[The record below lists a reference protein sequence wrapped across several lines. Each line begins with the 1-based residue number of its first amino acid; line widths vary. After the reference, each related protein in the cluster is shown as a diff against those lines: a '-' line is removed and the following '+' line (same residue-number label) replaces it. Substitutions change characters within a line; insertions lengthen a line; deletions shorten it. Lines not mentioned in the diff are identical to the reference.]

1 MVAAVLET
9 QRMAIVD
16 RESILKL
23 LETVE
28 DPDLKRD
35 IVSLSFVRDL
45 KIEGSMVTFSL
56 VLNTPVTPAKIKLQ
70 QVARETLLDFPGIER
85 VEIKL
90 RSEIP
95 KSRAE
100 EGKQSVPGV
109 ANIVAVSS
117 GKGGVGK
124 STVAVNLAISLS
136 KFGARVG
143 LLDTD
148 MYGPNVPIM
157 VGINQEPL
165 VRGQKLLPHQAHGL
179 KVMSLGF
186 LNRGDKPVVWRG
198 PMLHTA
204 VRQFLYDVEWGDL
217 DYLIVDMPP
226 GTGDAQLSLAQ
237 LVPVQGAVL
246 VTTPQEVAMA
256 DVRKAFNMFE
266 QVHIPVLGIVENM
279 SYFICSNCS
288 ARHEIFGSGGGQ
300 ELATRFNSVLL
311 GQIPL
316 SISVREGGDLG
327 VPIVVGAPDSPQAAA
342 FTQIAEN
349 VATQLCLSS
358 LKSPGLPIIDMSD
371 NRGDRFAV

>member
-1 MVAAVLET
+1 MAA
-9 QRMAIVD
+9 IS
-16 RESILKL
+16 RESILEVL
-23 LETVE
+23 RSVR
-28 DPDLKRD
+28 DPGLNRD
-35 IVSLSFVRDL
+35 IVSLNFVRDL
-45 KIEGSMVTFSL
+45 EIDRSTVRFRL
-56 VLNTPVTPAKIKLQ
+56 VLNTPASPAKSTMRET
-70 QVARETLLDFPGIER
+70 AREAVRRVAGVEA

-90 RSEIP
+90 ESEIP
-95 KSRAE
+95 KAGPA

-109 ANIVAVSS
+109 ANIIAVSS

-124 STVAVNLAISLS
+124 STVAVNLAIALAQ
-136 KFGARVG
+136 FGARVG

-148 MYGPNVPIM
+148 VYGPNVPIM
-157 VGINQEPL
+157 MGVSEEPA
-165 VRGQKLLPHQAHGL
+165 VRGQKLLPLEAHGI

-204 VRQFLYDVEWGDL
+204 VRQFLYDVEWGEL

-279 SYFICSNCS
+279 SYFVCPNCS
-288 ARHEIFGSGGGQ
+288 ERHAIFGEGGGK
-300 ELATRFNSVLL
+300 ELVRRFNNTLL
-311 GQIPL
+311 GQVPIAL
-316 SISVREGGDLG
+316 SIREGGDIG
-327 VPIVVGAPDSPQAAA
+327 IPIVVGAPDSPHALA
-342 FTQIAEN
+342 FKQIADN
-349 VATQLCLSS
+349 VATQVS
-358 LKSPGLPIIDMSD
+358 LATLKGDGLPIIDMSD
-371 NRGDRFAV
+371 SRGDRFAV

>member
-1 MVAAVLET
+1 M
-9 QRMAIVD
+9 D
-16 RESILKL
+16 RQSILERL
-23 LETVE
+23 RTVK

-35 IVSLSFVRDL
+35 IVSLDFVRD
-45 KIEGSMVTFSL
+45 IEIEDSTVKMSL
-56 VLNTPVTPAKIKLQ
+56 VVNTPLTPTRVALKNA
-70 QVARETLLDFPGIER
+70 ARESLLGLSGIES
-85 VEIKL
+85 VEVNL

-95 KSRAE
+95 KSGATD
-100 EGKQSVPGV
+100 GKQPVEGIS
-109 ANIVAVSS
+109 NIVAVSS

-124 STVAVNLAISLS
+124 STVAVNLAIGLARY
-136 KFGARVG
+136 GARVG

-157 VGINQEPL
+157 VGLNEEPL
-165 VRGQKLLPHQAHGL
+165 VRGQRLLPHQAHGI

-256 DVRKAFNMFE
+256 DVRKAINMFE

-279 SYFICSNCS
+279 SYFVCPNCLE
-288 ARHEIFGSGGGQ
+288 RHAIFGSGGGQ
-300 ELATRFNSVLL
+300 ELATRFNSALL
-311 GQIPL
+311 GQVPL
-316 SISVREGGDLG
+316 SMSIREGGDLG
-327 VPIVVGAPDSPQAAA
+327 VPIVVGAPDSPQAIA
-342 FTQIAEN
+342 FMQIAEN
-349 VATQLCLSS
+349 VATQISLSA

-371 NRGDRFAV
+371 TRGDRFAV

>member
-1 MVAAVLET
+1 
-9 QRMAIVD
+9 MANID
-16 RESILKL
+16 RESILTALK
-23 LETVE
+23 TVG
-28 DPDLKRD
+28 DPDLQQD
-35 IVSLSFVRDL
+35 IVSLDFVRNL
-45 KIEGSMVTFSL
+45 EINGSAVRFSL
-56 VLNTPVTPAKIKLQ
+56 VLNTPITPGKTRLQ
-70 QVARETLLDFPGIER
+70 EAAREAVSHINGVEA
-85 VEIKL
+85 VEINL
-90 RSEIP
+90 RSEVP
-95 KSRAE
+95 KSRAV
-100 EGKQSVPGV
+100 EGKQSVPGI

-124 STVAVNLAISLS
+124 STVAVNIAIALA
-136 KFGARVG
+136 KYGARVG

-157 VGINQEPL
+157 VGINEEPL
-165 VRGQKLLPHQAHGL
+165 VRGQKLLPHEAYGV

-246 VTTPQEVAMA
+246 VTTPQEVALG

-279 SYFICSNCS
+279 SYFVCPNCS
-288 ARHEIFGSGGGQ
+288 ERHEIFGSGGGQ

-311 GQIPL
+311 GQVPL
-316 SISVREGGDLG
+316 SIKVREGGDIG
-327 VPIVVGAPDSPQAAA
+327 VPIVVGAPGSSLAAA

-349 VATQLCLSS
+349 VATQISLSAM
-358 LKSPGLPIIDMSD
+358 KSPSLPIINMSD
-371 NRGDRFAV
+371 SRGDRFAV

>member
-1 MVAAVLET
+1 
-9 QRMAIVD
+9 MAGVSRD
-16 RESILKL
+16 SILEIL
-23 LETVE
+23 RGVR
-28 DPDLKRD
+28 DPDLNRD
-35 IVSLSFVRDL
+35 IVSLDFIRDL
-45 KIEGSMVTFSL
+45 DVDGSTVRFRL
-56 VLNTPVTPAKIKLQ
+56 VLNTPASPAKSKLQ
-70 QVARETLLDFPGIER
+70 EAAREAVRRVAGVEA

-90 RSEIP
+90 ESMIP
-95 KSRAE
+95 KAGPA

-109 ANIVAVSS
+109 ANIIAVSS

-124 STVAVNLAISLS
+124 STVAVNLAIALAQY
-136 KFGARVG
+136 GARVG

-148 MYGPNVPIM
+148 VYGPNVPIM
-157 VGINQEPL
+157 MGVSEEPA
-165 VRGQKLLPHQAHGL
+165 VRGQKLLPLEAHGV

-204 VRQFLYDVEWGDL
+204 VRQFLYDVEWGEL

-279 SYFICSNCS
+279 SYFVCPNCS
-288 ARHEIFGSGGGQ
+288 ERHAIFGEGGGK
-300 ELATRFNSVLL
+300 ELVRRFNNNLL
-311 GQIPL
+311 GQVPIAL
-316 SISVREGGDLG
+316 SIREG
-327 VPIVVGAPDSPQAAA
+327 
-342 FTQIAEN
+342 
-349 VATQLCLSS
+349 
-358 LKSPGLPIIDMSD
+358 
-371 NRGDRFAV
+371 

>member
-1 MVAAVLET
+1 MAAIS
-9 QRMAIVD
+9 RD
-16 RESILKL
+16 SILQVL
-23 LETVE
+23 RSVM
-28 DPDLKRD
+28 DPGLNRD
-35 IVSLSFVRDL
+35 IVSLNFVRDL
-45 KIEGSMVTFSL
+45 EVDGSTVRFRL
-56 VLNTPVTPAKIKLQ
+56 VLNTPASPAKSKLQ
-70 QVARETLLDFPGIER
+70 EAAQEAVRRVAGVES

-90 RSEIP
+90 ESMIP
-95 KSRAE
+95 KAGPA

-109 ANIVAVSS
+109 ANIIAVSS

-124 STVAVNLAISLS
+124 STVAVNLAIALAQY
-136 KFGARVG
+136 GARVG

-148 MYGPNVPIM
+148 VYGPNVPIM
-157 VGINQEPL
+157 MGVSEEPA
-165 VRGQKLLPHQAHGL
+165 VRGQKLLPLEAHGI

-204 VRQFLYDVEWGDL
+204 VRQFLYDVEWGEL

-279 SYFICSNCS
+279 SYFICPNCS
-288 ARHEIFGSGGGQ
+288 ERHAIFGEGGGK
-300 ELATRFNSVLL
+300 ELVRRFNNNLL
-311 GQIPL
+311 GQVPIAL
-316 SISVREGGDLG
+316 SIREGGDIG
-327 VPIVVGAPDSPQAAA
+327 IPIVVGAPDSPHALA
-342 FTQIAEN
+342 FKQIADN
-349 VATQLCLSS
+349 VATQVS
-358 LKSPGLPIIDMSD
+358 LAALMGGGLPIIDMSD
-371 NRGDRFAV
+371 SRGDHFDV

>member
-1 MVAAVLET
+1 MAA
-9 QRMAIVD
+9 IS
-16 RESILKL
+16 RESILEVL
-23 LETVE
+23 RSVR
-28 DPDLKRD
+28 DPGLNRD
-35 IVSLSFVRDL
+35 IVSLNFVRDL
-45 KIEGSMVTFSL
+45 EVDGSTVRFRL
-56 VLNTPVTPAKIKLQ
+56 VLNTPVTPARSTMRET
-70 QVARETLLDFPGIER
+70 AREAVRRVAGVEA

-90 RSEIP
+90 ESMIP
-95 KSRAE
+95 KAGPA

-109 ANIVAVSS
+109 ANIIAVSS

-124 STVAVNLAISLS
+124 STVAVNVAIALAQY
-136 KFGARVG
+136 GARVG

-148 MYGPNVPIM
+148 VYGPNVPIM
-157 VGINQEPL
+157 MGVSEEPA
-165 VRGQKLLPHQAHGL
+165 VRGQKLLPLEAHGI

-204 VRQFLYDVEWGDL
+204 VRQFLYDVEWGEL

-279 SYFICSNCS
+279 SYFVCPNCS
-288 ARHEIFGSGGGQ
+288 ERHAIFGEGGGK
-300 ELATRFNSVLL
+300 ELVRRFNNNLL
-311 GQIPL
+311 GQVPIAL
-316 SISVREGGDLG
+316 SIREGGDIG
-327 VPIVVGAPDSPQAAA
+327 IPIVVGAPDSPHALA
-342 FTQIAEN
+342 FKQIADN
-349 VATQLCLSS
+349 VATQVS
-358 LKSPGLPIIDMSD
+358 LATLKGGGLPIIDMSD
-371 NRGDRFAV
+371 SRGDSFAV